1 MRRWREEEQEGEEEK
16 EKRRRGGRGGGDG
29 GSSSCTGN
37 NGSQTQAQALR
48 LSGQSIYSKGI
59 ADHYWPWPVFLSYR
73 RNN

>member
-1 MRRWREEEQEGEEEK
+1 MRRWREEEQKGEEEK
-16 EKRRRGGRGGGDG
+16 VEEEDGGDG
-29 GSSSCTGN
+29 GSGSCTGN

-59 ADHYWPWPVFLSYR
+59 ADHYWPGPVYLSYS